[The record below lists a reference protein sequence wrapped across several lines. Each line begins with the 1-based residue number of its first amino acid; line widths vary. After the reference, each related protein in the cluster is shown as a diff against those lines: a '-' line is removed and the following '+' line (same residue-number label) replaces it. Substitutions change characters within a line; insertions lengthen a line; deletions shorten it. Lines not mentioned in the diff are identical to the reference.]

1 MSKLIFKF
9 KKDPDPEPH
18 PTEVTQ
24 EEKAALFPLIETAVR
39 IIDREK
45 CGEGKPSETWIEDEM
60 KTMRSFRCEPPR
72 ERRML

>member
-9 KKDPDPEPH
+9 KKDPDPESH

-24 EEKAALFPLIETAVR
+24 EEKAALFPLMESVVR